1 METDQQ
7 PESVEPSSTPSKPR
21 RLTNEGLEILD
32 AIIGKCTFID

>member
-7 PESVEPSSTPSKPR
+7 AESVEPSSTASKR